1 MQPARGT
8 APAVDRRGGQ
18 AVAGLDIYLF
28 GVGRIRHQ
36 ANDSAAELSPS
47 IRALLG
53 YLVLNRHQSHHRDV
67 LANEFW
73 SEVDESCARNRLST
87 RLWRLRRVLEP
98 PGVDP
103 GSYLL
108 ASRQGYVGFDPG
120 SDHWLD
126 VATFERAASQ
136 LIQASTDVL
145 DRSEVEEFERVS
157 ATCCSDLL
165 EGVDFPW
172 LIIERERLSQL
183 DSAANIRALEW
194 FDRHDEPDR
203 AVAAGRRVLKRDP
216 LREDVHRKLIRL
228 FCRSNQRSRAVRQFE
243 ECRTLLRVELG
254 VLPLPETVAAAAEIA
269 RPGTEMGSHP
279 VEVDTAIELIEAA
292 ARSLGL
298 VVEELDSIVSSMRRL
313 TPIN

>member
-1 MQPARGT
+1 M
-8 APAVDRRGGQ
+8 
-18 AVAGLDIYLF
+18 AGLDIYLF

-36 ANDSAAELSPS
+36 ADDSAAELPPS

-98 PGVDP
+98 PGVIA

-126 VATFERAASQ
+126 VASFERAASQ
-136 LIQASTDVL
+136 LIEASIDVL

-165 EGVDFPW
+165 EGVDLPW
-172 LIIERERLSQL
+172 LIIERERLSQI

-194 FDRHDEPDR
+194 FVRQDEPDR
-203 AVAAGRRVLKRDP
+203 AIAAGRRVLKRDP

-243 ECRTLLRVELG
+243 ECRTLLREELG

-269 RPGTEMGSHP
+269 RPATEMGSHP
-279 VEVDTAIELIEAA
+279 IEVDTAIELIEAA
-292 ARSLGL
+292 AHSLGL
-298 VVEELDSIVSSMRRL
+298 VVEELESIVSSMRRL

>member
-1 MQPARGT
+1 MPPAEGT
-8 APAVDRRGGQ
+8 ALPVDRRGGQ

-36 ANDSAAELSPS
+36 ADNSAADLPPS
-47 IRALLG
+47 IRAVLG

-98 PGVDP
+98 PGVIR

-108 ASRQGYVGFDPG
+108 ASRQGYVGFNPG

-126 VATFERAASQ
+126 VAVFETAASQ
-136 LIQASTDVL
+136 LVETSIDLV
-145 DRSEVEEFERVS
+145 DRSQVEEFERIS
-157 ATCCSDLL
+157 TNCCSDLL
-165 EGVDFPW
+165 EGVDLPW
-172 LIIERERLSQL
+172 LVIERERLAQL
-183 DSAANIRALEW
+183 DSAANLRAFEW
-194 FDRHDEPDR
+194 FVQHEDPDR
-203 AVAAGRRVLKRDP
+203 AIAAGRRVLKRDP

-243 ECRTLLRVELG
+243 ECRTLLREELG

-269 RPGTEMGSHP
+269 RPATGIGGHP
-279 VEVDTAIELIEAA
+279 VEVETAIELIEAA

-298 VVEELDSIVSSMRRL
+298 VAKDLDSIVSSMRRL
-313 TPIN
+313 TPRR

>member
-1 MQPARGT
+1 ML
-8 APAVDRRGGQ
+8 
-18 AVAGLDIYLF
+18 VAGLDIYLF
-28 GVGRIRHQ
+28 GVGRIHHRSDG
-36 ANDSAAELSPS
+36 AVADLAPA

-98 PGVDP
+98 PGVIP

-108 ASRQGYVGFDPG
+108 ATRQGYVGFNPG

-136 LIQASTDVL
+136 LVETSIDAL

-157 ATCCSDLL
+157 SACCSDLL
-165 EGVDFPW
+165 EGVDLPW
-172 LIIERERLSQL
+172 LVIERERLSQL
-183 DSAANIRALEW
+183 DSAANLRALEW
-194 FDRHDEPDR
+194 FASHDEPER
-203 AVAAGRRVLKRDP
+203 AIAAGRRILRRDP
-216 LREDVHRKLIRL
+216 LREDVHRKLIRI
-228 FCRSNQRSRAVRQFE
+228 FCRSNQRSRAARQFE
-243 ECRTLLRVELG
+243 ECRALLREELG
-254 VLPLPETVAAAAEIA
+254 VLPLPETVAAAAEIS
-269 RPGTEMGSHP
+269 RPAGQSETYPIE
-279 VEVDTAIELIEAA
+279 VETAIELIEGA

-298 VVEELDSIVSSMRRL
+298 VVEELESIVSSMRRL
-313 TPIN
+313 TPSH